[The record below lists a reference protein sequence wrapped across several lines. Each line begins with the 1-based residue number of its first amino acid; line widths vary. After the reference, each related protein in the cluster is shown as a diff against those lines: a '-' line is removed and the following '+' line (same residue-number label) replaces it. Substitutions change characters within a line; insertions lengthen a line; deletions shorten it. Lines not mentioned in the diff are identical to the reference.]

1 MRLIAC
7 VLGLWAVAAS
17 VNLRADDNISYNR
30 DIRPLLSD
38 RCFACHGPDEGK
50 REGNLRLD
58 LSDDPLGPFRSA
70 EHSDSVDGAKDNSQ
84 AIKPGHPDQSEVWNR
99 ITTDDP
105 SIQMPPPESGKKALT
120 PEQRDM
126 FRKWIDQGA
135 KYEKFW
141 SFDPLRPQSLP
152 TLEHQNLASIRID
165 QFVVASLKKQGLDP
179 QPSADKRTLIRRVT
193 FDLTGLP
200 PTREE
205 IAQFE
210 SDDSPD
216 AYEQLV
222 DRLLGTPQYGEHW
235 ARHWLDLVRFADT
248 NGMHHDHYR
257 ELSQYRDWVIR
268 AFNEN
273 MPFDQFTTEQLAGD
287 LLENA
292 SIDQQIASGY
302 NRLHMVMD
310 RGTNPPQ
317 ESYTRNVVDQ
327 VSAFGTVFLGM
338 TLECAVCHDHKYDP
352 VKQKD
357 FYQLFAFF
365 NNIDGDP
372 ETPGREQQPPLIRLP
387 TPEQSKSLSEYDSQ
401 LASAKANV
409 DQLKQMLKEA
419 TAAKKASEAKA
430 KAEAKANT
438 AKADKVATSEKAEE
452 STQAASKPDD
462 ASASKD
468 AEHVTALT
476 SQLKEKEEELR
487 RIQAARDELQR
498 EIPLALVMKERA
510 DLRPAYILK
519 RGAYDQ
525 PGDEVTRN
533 TPSFLPPIE
542 SSGTVRTRLDLARWI
557 TDKRHPLM
565 ARVTVNRFWQQ
576 LFGVGLVKTS
586 GDFGAQGEY
595 PKHPELLDDLAN
607 TFIDSGWNVK
617 SLVRSIVTSQT
628 YKQSSRVSPE
638 EYIND
643 SENRML
649 ARGSRIRLDSEVI
662 RDQVLAISGLLNSE
676 MYGKS
681 VKPPQPADLWR
692 TVSMVSSSTYSFKED
707 TGDKIYRRSFYTFWK
722 RAMPPPQMTIFDAP
736 TRESCTSRRER
747 TNTPVQ
753 ALLMMNE
760 SQYFQAARH
769 FAQQL
774 LSAQTQD
781 DADAK
786 TSSSQAGDAKRLATA
801 FESITGQLPSD
812 AELSDLLNG
821 LNSFREI
828 YREDLGA
835 AKAMTVDLSSNDANS
850 SDTTLINSAL
860 SSDSDRIE
868 LAALTMVVNALFNLD
883 TAKTRE

>member
-1 MRLIAC
+1 MRLIASAF
-7 VLGLWAVAAS
+7 GLWAVAAT
-17 VNLRADDNISYNR
+17 VRLHADDSISYNR

-58 LSDDPLGPFRSA
+58 LADDPLGPFRTA
-70 EHSDSVDGAKDNSQ
+70 ESNSVDGTKGNSQ
-84 AIKPGHPDQSEVWNR
+84 AIKPGHPDQSEVWTR
-99 ITTDDP
+99 ISTDDL

-120 PEQRDM
+120 LEQRDL
-126 FRKWIDQGA
+126 FRKWIEQGA

-141 SFDPLRPQSLP
+141 SFEPLRSQTHP
-152 TLEHQNLASIRID
+152 TVEHPNLASNRID
-165 QFVVASLKKQGLDP
+165 QFVVASLKKHGLEP
-179 QPSADKRTLIRRVT
+179 QPLADKRTLIRRVT
-193 FDLTGLP
+193 LDLTGLP

-210 SDDSPD
+210 SDNSPD
-216 AYEQLV
+216 AYEKLV
-222 DRLLGTPQYGEHW
+222 DRLLGAPQHGEHW

-268 AFNEN
+268 AFNAN

-310 RGTNPPQ
+310 KGTNPPQ

-327 VSAFGTVFLGM
+327 VSAFGTVFMGM

-387 TPEQSKSLSEYDSQ
+387 SPKQSRNLGEIDSQ
-401 LASAKANV
+401 LASAKSIVN
-409 DQLKQMLKEA
+409 QLKQTLNEA
-419 TAAKKASEAKA
+419 TAAKTASEAKA
-430 KAEAKANT
+430 KADAEARVEAVKPET
-438 AKADKVATSEKAEE
+438 ITKSEKAQE
-452 STQAASKPDD
+452 STQAASKPD
-462 ASASKD
+462 
-468 AEHVTALT
+468 AEEPSPEAERIKALT
-476 SQLKEKEEELR
+476 SQLKDKEEELR
-487 RIQAARDELQR
+487 RIQSSRDELQR

-533 TPSFLPPIE
+533 TPSFLPPAE
-542 SSGTVRTRLDLARWI
+542 SSGNSLTRLDLARWI

-595 PKHPELLDDLAN
+595 PRHPELLDDLAN
-607 TFIDSGWNVK
+607 TFIDSGWNIK
-617 SLVRSIVTSQT
+617 SLIRSIVTSQT

-638 EYIND
+638 VYIND
-643 SENRML
+643 PENRML

-769 FAQQL
+769 FAMTL
-774 LSAQTQD
+774 LKTQTQGGD
-781 DADAK
+781 RAQAAP
-786 TSSSQAGDAKRLATA
+786 SQTGDSNRLTIA
-801 FESITGQLPSD
+801 FETITGQLPKD
-812 AELSDLLNG
+812 AELSDLLHG

-828 YREDLGA
+828 YREDVEA
-835 AKAMTVDLSSNDANS
+835 ARAMTADLSSSASTLSDA
-850 SDTTLINSAL
+850 TL
-860 SSDSDRIE
+860 SSDADRIE
-868 LAALTMVVNALFNLD
+868 LAAFTMVVNALFSLD